1 MKGRLKRAGILMKK
15 CHPVNSVGGFKE
27 IELPGCLIKYKK
39 VYLKDY
45 YCCLLLRE
53 SRLCMTEL
61 TY

>member
-1 MKGRLKRAGILMKK
+1 MKK
-15 CHPVNSVGGFKE
+15 CHSVNSVGGFKE